1 MAVIEVPAHE
11 VRLSKRAA
19 SALAEQETV
28 AVTRYGR
35 PSHFVVSAERFALL
49 EPLLELLDGGMELP
63 FELLLTTSDLE
74 LERLLA
80 EDREPSSAEE
90 ALVAELVVE
99 ASAD

>member
-1 MAVIEVPAHE
+1 MALVEVPAHE

-19 SALAEQETV
+19 SALAERQTV

-35 PSHFVVSAERFALL
+35 RSHVVVSTERFALV
-49 EPLLELLDGGMELP
+49 EPLLELLDGGTVP

-80 EDREPSSAEE
+80 EDREPSQVEQ
-90 ALVAELVVE
+90 ALVDELLTE
-99 ASAD
+99 PAAD